1 MRLLLLA
8 MAVYVA
14 AVLQTTLVDAMR
26 IGAVAPDLLTLV
38 AVVWPLALSGPYG
51 FLGAGLVGLA
61 GDLVGPGRIGPG
73 AVGMLAVGYA
83 LGRGKAR
90 FGLEHW
96 LVQLPLVA
104 AATVAFGA
112 LLGLTRWLLGEV
124 SLGPL
129 EILRRAL
136 GVGLYTA
143 AVSLPLLLA
152 IGWIREPH
160 RARHKTLAEF

>member
-1 MRLLLLA
+1 
-8 MAVYVA
+8 
-14 AVLQTTLVDAMR
+14 
-26 IGAVAPDLLTLV
+26 
-38 AVVWPLALSGPYG
+38 
-51 FLGAGLVGLA
+51 
-61 GDLVGPGRIGPG
+61 
-73 AVGMLAVGYA
+73 MLAVGYA